1 MKILRLLLPLLLVVL
16 AGCAARNQTADQR
29 QAYVAEDTSRTVDL
43 THPPRDM
50 WDRIRR
56 GFAIPNLRNERV
68 DYWTDYYAS
77 HPQSVLLMSQRAG
90 KYLYYIVDELN
101 RRGLPTE
108 LALLPFVESAY
119 NPNALS
125 RSKASGLWQF
135 IPSTGLY
142 YKLEQNGW
150 RDQRRDPVAS
160 TQAALDYL
168 SYLYDFQ
175 GDWYLALASYNWG
188 EGAVKRAMDKA
199 ADAGKPTGYT
209 ALDMPDETRN
219 YVPKLQA
226 IKNIIARPEKF
237 GITLPGV
244 SNTPYFTTV
253 HKSRDMDIAVA
264 AALAEMPLE
273 DFQALNPSYNRPVIL
288 ASHSP
293 ALHLPLDKVGVFN
306 ENLEVLHRQPVVLAD
321 RPPEKWSVPGRHRQ
335 GARHYPGPTAP
346 GQQAE
351 CQADPRDRCHAAG
364 PDPRHPSGRPHAGFL
379 PDDHQAG
386 RPGRN
391 RNTGIRPAKCS
402 GPAAQAQRPHPYDPP
417 GRHAVCAGAALQ
429 HLGGRPAQTQQSEG
443 LFPVHRPAP
452 ARPRN
457 RDTGMSQDT
466 VQSPADCTVPGESE
480 RHAGCE
486 AGT

>member
-1 MKILRLLLPLLLVVL
+1 MKILRLLLPLMLVVL
-16 AGCAARNQTADQR
+16 AGCATRHPPADQR

-125 RSKASGLWQF
+125 RSQASGLWQF
-135 IPSTGLY
+135 IPSTGLH
-142 YKLEQNGW
+142 YKLEQDWW

-199 ADAGKPTGYT
+199 ADAGRPTGYT

-237 GITLPGV
+237 GITLPGI

-253 HKSRDMDIAVA
+253 HKARDMDIAVA

-273 DFQALNPSYNRPVIL
+273 DFQALNPAYNRPVIL
-288 ASHSP
+288 AAHNP

-306 ENLEVLHRQPVVLAD
+306 ENLESYTGRLSSWQVYHPKKGQSLASIAKAHGITLQQLRKANKLGSKQAVATAALLIPAQETPAGGLRLVSYQASAAEPAAPSAPVVRRVNLPPQAASRKQAPDLRPKPVVRTHTIRRGDTLYSLARRYNTSVD
-321 RPPEKWSVPGRHRQ
+321 ALRKLNNLKSTSLSTGQRLRVPGTAVQ
-335 GARHYPGPTAP
+335 G
-346 GQQAE
+346 
-351 CQADPRDRCHAAG
+351 
-364 PDPRHPSGRPHAGFL
+364 
-379 PDDHQAG
+379 
-386 RPGRN
+386 
-391 RNTGIRPAKCS
+391 
-402 GPAAQAQRPHPYDPP
+402 
-417 GRHAVCAGAALQ
+417 
-429 HLGGRPAQTQQSEG
+429 
-443 LFPVHRPAP
+443 
-452 ARPRN
+452 
-457 RDTGMSQDT
+457 
-466 VQSPADCTVPGESE
+466 
-480 RHAGCE
+480 
-486 AGT
+486 